1 MNRLEP
7 RPSRRIILLAIAGIL
22 AIVLPA
28 AGNLSI
34 LQESDPEIRDYM
46 SIVFTGEKN
55 GWVVGVSP
63 FELDYPGFVGYTAD
77 GGETWNK
84 VEIDIDAQ
92 LASLYFLDDK
102 HGWAVGEKG
111 KIVATTNGMDWEIQ
125 TSKVDNPLKGIYFVN
140 KDVGFAVGANDTI
153 LSTNTGGRT
162 WKVLQ
167 GGIIGAVGDD
177 EATMYNAIQFLDES
191 TGWVAG
197 VHVVPQVS
205 QNSVIQKTMDGGQN
219 WVAQETGA
227 EDVLEDIFFLDE
239 KHGWAVGENGLIL
252 HTSNGGDK
260 WTVQASGTEETLR
273 SIRFADKYIGWAVG
287 GDVGKG
293 VIVRTN
299 NGGKNWEVQDLSGL
313 KAGLLDVGKI
323 QMNSVFILGKQ
334 VWLAGGN
341 GVILLGK

>member
-1 MNRLEP
+1 MNRLE
-7 RPSRRIILLAIAGIL
+7 SRLFWRITLLAIVGIL

-28 AGNLSI
+28 VGNLSI
-34 LQESDPEIRDYM
+34 LQESDQEIRDYM
-46 SIVFTGEKN
+46 SIVFTSEKN

-63 FELDYPGFVGYTAD
+63 LELDYPGFVGYTAD
-77 GGETWNK
+77 GGKTWNK

-102 HGWAVGEKG
+102 HGWAIGEKG
-111 KIVATTNGMDWEIQ
+111 KIVATTNGKDWEIQ
-125 TSKVDNPLKGIYFVN
+125 TSKVDNPLKGIHFVN

-153 LSTNTGGRT
+153 LSTQTGGRT

-167 GGIIGAVGDD
+167 GGVIGAVGDD
-177 EATMYNAIQFLDES
+177 EATMYSAIQFLDES
-191 TGWVAG
+191 TGWIAG

-205 QNSVIQKTMDGGQN
+205 QKSVIQKTIDGGQN
-219 WVAQETGA
+219 WEAQETGA
-227 EDVLEDIFFLDE
+227 EDVLEDIFLLDD

-252 HTSNGGDK
+252 HTSNSGDK

-273 SIRFADKYIGWAVG
+273 SIQFADKYRGWAVG

-313 KAGLLDVGKI
+313 KAGMLEVAKI

-334 VWLAGGN
+334 VWLTGRN
-341 GVILLGK
+341 GVILQGK